1 MRQGF
6 TPFTTPPRWLNRSPS
21 SKLRLMHRKIVQN
34 NTLSFARFFRFPFL
48 QFARKMDDFSK
59 FLENTLKFIV
69 HPMFS
74 KSGKTFMVPTATFW
88 DKNFGAE
95 IFSKKR
101 RENFFFAVSRN
112 LPHWHPFFS
121 TPIDSGS
128 NFDPRPV
135 LKMAENFFEKTGYFL
150 AAILCFAW
158 MERDSNTMHEKLSRF
173 WIIQNN
179 EF

>member
-1 MRQGF
+1 MAEPIAKLKIASHAPENCPEQHIELCSIFSIPISPIRAQNGRFFKISRKHVKIYCAPNVFKIGKNVYGAYGNFLRQKF
-6 TPFTTPPRWLNRSPS
+6 WRRNFFEKTA
-21 SKLRLMHRKIVQN
+21 RKI
-34 NTLSFARFFRFPFL
+34 
-48 QFARKMDDFSK
+48 
-59 FLENTLKFIV
+59 
-69 HPMFS
+69 
-74 KSGKTFMVPTATFW
+74 
-88 DKNFGAE
+88 
-95 IFSKKR
+95 
-101 RENFFFAVSRN
+101 FFAVSRN

-173 WIIQNN
+173 WIFQNN